1 MTGRTTNRASGR
13 LQIGLVGVLF
23 LAPLLLAA
31 WLYYDGSLH
40 PAGRSN
46 HGALLQPIVNLEER
60 VPDSPAAELW
70 QDHWLLVYP
79 HDGECGSVCR
89 DALYTLRQSRLMLG
103 NDMHRLVRV
112 FLHGE
117 RPPDR
122 VFVDGFLAEHHP
134 GLRIIADEDLGELLA
149 ESRPEELPSGG
160 FFLVDPLGNLVM
172 YFSPDLDPGDMVDDI
187 EHLLALSRI
196 G

>member
-1 MTGRTTNRASGR
+1 MTDETRKPAAGR
-13 LQIGLVGVLF
+13 LQIWLVGLLF
-23 LAPLLLAA
+23 VAPLLLAA
-31 WLYYDGSLH
+31 WLYYDGSLR

-46 HGALLQPIVNLEER
+46 HGALLQPIVNLDDR
-60 VPDSPAAELW
+60 VPDSPVAELW
-70 QDHWLLVYP
+70 RDHWLLVYA
-79 HDGECGSVCR
+79 HDGQCGTACR
-89 DALYTLRQSRLMLG
+89 DALHTLRQSRLMLG
-103 NDMHRLVRV
+103 NDMNRLVRV

-117 RPPDR
+117 LTPDR

-134 GLRIIADEDLGELLA
+134 GLRIVGDESLGELLA
-149 ESRPEELPSGG
+149 RSQPEQLPSGG

-187 EHLLALSRI
+187 EHLLDLSRI